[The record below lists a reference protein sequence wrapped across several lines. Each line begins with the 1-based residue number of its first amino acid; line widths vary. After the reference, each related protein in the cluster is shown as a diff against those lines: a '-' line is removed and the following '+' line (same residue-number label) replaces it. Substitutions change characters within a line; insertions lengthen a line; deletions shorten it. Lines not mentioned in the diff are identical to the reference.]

1 MNNEINKFDS
11 KQNKNHSFSAAQ
23 KSRKIKYL
31 TFNKYNKKIHLKLT
45 TKDEK
50 LIYAFFLDIA

>member
-1 MNNEINKFDS
+1 MNIVNNEFDS
-11 KQNKNHSFSAAQ
+11 KQNKKHTFSSAQ

-31 TFNKYNKKIHLKLT
+31 IFNKYNKIRHLKLT